1 MHWHHGFRFQ
11 QIVDRVRGMARVY
24 GEMPADWQ
32 PLQVRFVEFADQFHV
47 GKLACVAG
55 VIDFEP
61 NSVAVSNHVAIM
73 PGAVGSFILK
83 RTDVAEDEDMK
94 IDDITLTLFAWD
106 GIPATQYG
114 QHTGKFSGQSQIGLL
129 TIRTDGGVDGH
140 AFLGAS
146 SRGGHLDAHSL
157 IDHLKSQLMGQDPL
171 DRERLNREMHKRSRA
186 TTLRAIGAMDVAL
199 WDIGGKIAG
208 LPIHQLLGS
217 AQANLPAYASSPT
230 FTSVDDYVEQAQ
242 GFKAANWA
250 AYKIHPPTQW
260 KTDIAVCEAVRKA
273 VGDDYTLMLDSTWA
287 YDFPEAMRVGRAIEG
302 LGFYW
307 YEDPLAEQ
315 DLYNYVKLRNLLDI
329 PILATEYSPGGFL
342 GYAPWIMQQA
352 TDYLR
357 GDVAVKGGITAC
369 VKAAHL
375 AEAFGMNFEI
385 HHGGNSLNN
394 FANLHVS
401 LAIGNC
407 EFFEVLL
414 PDGAQKYGL
423 VEDIVVDGDGLV
435 HAPMEPGLGAKID
448 FDMIKAK
455 TIQVL
460 S

>member
-1 MHWHHGFRFQ
+1 
-11 QIVDRVRGMARVY
+11 
-24 GEMPADWQ
+24 
-32 PLQVRFVEFADQFHV
+32 
-47 GKLACVAG
+47 
-55 VIDFEP
+55 
-61 NSVAVSNHVAIM
+61 
-73 PGAVGSFILK
+73 
-83 RTDVAEDEDMK
+83 MK

-114 QHTGKFSGQSQIGLL
+114 QHTGKFSGQSQLGLL
-129 TIRTDGGVDGH
+129 TIRTDDGVEGH

-157 IDHLKSQLMGQDPL
+157 VDHLKPQLMGQDPL

-217 AQANLPAYASSPT
+217 ARQSLPAYASSPT
-230 FTSVDDYVEQAQ
+230 LGSADAYVEEALS
-242 GFKAANWA
+242 FKAAGWA
-250 AYKIHPPTQW
+250 AYKIHPPTVW
-260 KTDIAVCEAVRKA
+260 RTDIAVCEAVRAA
-273 VGDDYTLMLDSTWA
+273 VGDDFTLMLDSTWA
-287 YDFPEAMRVGRAIEG
+287 YDFPQALRVGQAIQEMG
-302 LGFYW
+302 YYW

-315 DLYNYVKLRNLLDI
+315 DLYNYVKLRNLLQI

-342 GYAPWIMQQA
+342 GYAPWIMQHA
-352 TDYLR
+352 TDFLR

-369 VKAAHL
+369 VKSAHL

-394 FANLHVS
+394 VANLHIS
-401 LAIGNC
+401 AAIANC

-423 VEDIVVDGDGLV
+423 VEDITVDSDGLV
-435 HAPMEPGLGAKID
+435 HAPMAPGLGAEID
-448 FDMIKAK
+448 FDMIEAK
-455 TIQVL
+455 TLQIL
-460 S
+460 N